1 MTESVTEESV
11 EIAGVQVRSVSVS
24 ASGHTVEELLFYNV
38 AEAEAVHGRPFDD
51 ELDGEI
57 QMAMFPPAPKRS
69 ARLGG
74 GDGCPRPGGLD
85 GLREDEGGVPGAGA
99 LPPAGT

>member
-1 MTESVTEESV
+1 MTESVTGESV

-57 QMAMFPPAPKRS
+57 QMAMFPPAPNGQR
-69 ARLGG
+69 ALAVAT
-74 GDGCPRPGGLD
+74 D
-85 GLREDEGGVPGAGA
+85 VPALADWTDSEKMRGEYRGAGA

>member
-57 QMAMFPPAPKRS
+57 QMAMFP
-69 ARLGG
+69 
-74 GDGCPRPGGLD
+74 
-85 GLREDEGGVPGAGA
+85 AG
-99 LPPAGT
+99 P